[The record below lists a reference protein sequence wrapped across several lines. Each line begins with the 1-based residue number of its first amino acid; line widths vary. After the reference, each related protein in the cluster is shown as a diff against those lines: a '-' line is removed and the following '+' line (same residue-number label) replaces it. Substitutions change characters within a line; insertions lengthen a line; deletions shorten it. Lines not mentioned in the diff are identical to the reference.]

1 MPSVDL
7 PLGTLD
13 YRVFGP
19 DNPTGA
25 TVLFVHGFLVNGSL
39 WDPVAERL
47 AATGIRS
54 IVPDWPLGAHRT
66 AVPAENVLS
75 PRTVGRAILDLLEAL
90 DLSDVVLVGNDTG
103 GAICQLA
110 LSGDH
115 HRITGLVLTN
125 CDAFDVFPP
134 KFFVPLFVAA
144 RFRAAVWA
152 VLQITRLRPL
162 RHSVA
167 GFGPLLRRPR
177 SPELTRGW
185 VQPALDDPAI
195 RRDITRFAR
204 ELTGDELV
212 DAATWLASFD
222 RPTRIVW
229 GTRDRNFTLKLGRR
243 LAATLPRAQLIEDQ
257 EATTF
262 ISIDRPD
269 TVSTAISS
277 VIAEFRPGVPHGHAN

>member
-19 DNPTGA
+19 DHAAGG
-25 TVLFVHGFLVNGSL
+25 TVVFVHGFLVNGTL

-47 AATGIRS
+47 AAAGIRS
-54 IVPDWPLGAHRT
+54 IVPNWPLGSHRT
-66 AVPAENVLS
+66 PIPADTILS
-75 PRTVGRAILDLLEAL
+75 PRALGRAVLDLLEVL
-90 DLSDVVLVGNDTG
+90 DLSGVVLVGNDTG

-115 HRITGLVLTN
+115 HRVAGLVLTN
-125 CDAFDVFPP
+125 CDAFEIFPP

-152 VLQITRLRPL
+152 VVQTTRLRLL
-162 RHSVA
+162 RHSLA
-167 GFGPLLRRPR
+167 AFGPLLRRPR

-204 ELTGDELV
+204 ELTGDELL

-222 RPTRIVW
+222 RPTQIVW
-229 GTRDRNFTLKLGRR
+229 GTRDRNFTLNLGRR
-243 LAATLPRAQLIEDQ
+243 LAATLPRAQLIQDED
-257 EATTF
+257 ATTF
-262 ISIDRPD
+262 VSIDRPD
-269 TVSTAISS
+269 TVSAAITS
-277 VIAEFRPGVPHGHAN
+277 VIADIRPDPTHDHAS